1 VGRRSSGDSAVA
13 GEAAGDGM
21 DDYESE
27 EDDDDDDHD
36 HDQSDDSWVVGVG
49 VAGAEDASWWSGL
62 ETPATPGLVAISP
75 LRTSASFQRTA
86 HRGDEEDGEDYYYDD
101 DDEEEEASR
110 SMESLLRERRRKWAQ
125 EKLASAVFS
134 HPLPLRSFCV
144 DAYQA
149 AQDIR
154 REQQQRALAEKAQ
167 REPDPETSVE
177 PSAKELVVRRPSRRR
192 SKDRLRLVWIVHQFI
207 DCVFHNVPLSVLL
220 DVVDAFGCVSVETSV
235 ASFRIT
241 LSVVNGS
248 ISALIYTTR
257 VCWDAVT
264 NFNPFLLLEALI
276 SLQFNAM
283 GKTSEVLVSGIQ
295 SVTTGVESAS
305 SIALHRLS
313 AANLSLSNCAGSAAS
328 VGATL
333 MRGAGVAGA
342 AGKDDRVNRK
352 LLRKMSSIND
362 AARVVSYRER
372 PDDTGGLTRQAMSR
386 TRRMMH
392 YSVSLRPFV
401 ATVAVKPSQPH
412 HQQQQQ
418 QARLRQNEMEQFEPS
433 AAFGSRFDDASLS
446 SNSFRQSLQSKL
458 HAFRSEA
465 SHPMAVSA
473 ASLEGEGSDSSTN
486 PVDGSFRSTSSPS
499 GGNDSESPL
508 ICSPQ
513 SFPPTPR
520 SRQMVLAR
528 GSQFADDVIFLAR
541 DRLRIHDGLESH
553 NERTREMA
561 WALKEGK
568 RLAIFDANNVNGIEL
583 TCGQHIATKVG
594 NMHYAS
600 VCIHDVRSTNP
611 EAPS

>member
-1 VGRRSSGDSAVA
+1 MGRDAM
-13 GEAAGDGM
+13 DGN
-21 DDYESE
+21 DG
-27 EDDDDDDHD
+27 DDDDDNDD
-36 HDQSDDSWVVGVG
+36 EDQSDDSWVVGVG

-75 LRTSASFQRTA
+75 LRTSASFQRL
-86 HRGDEEDGEDYYYDD
+86 RDDGGEDGED
-101 DDEEEEASR
+101 DDEEEEEEEESR

-125 EKLASAVFS
+125 EKLVSAVFS
-134 HPLPLRSFCV
+134 HPHPLRSFCV

-154 REQQQRALAEKAQ
+154 RDQQQRAMMEKAQ

-177 PSAKELVVRRPSRRR
+177 PFAKHPVARRSSKRR
-192 SKDRLRLVWIVHQFI
+192 SKDRLRLVWIVHQLI
-207 DCVFHNVPLSVLL
+207 DCIFHNVPLSVLL
-220 DVVDAFGCVSVETSV
+220 DVVDAFGCVSVDTSL

-248 ISALIYTTR
+248 ISALVYTSR

-328 VGATL
+328 VGATF
-333 MRGAGVAGA
+333 MRGAGVAGV

-401 ATVAVKPSQPH
+401 ATVAVKPSNH

-418 QARLRQNEMEQFEPS
+418 QQQQASRRQHELENFQSTAGLGPT
-433 AAFGSRFDDASLS
+433 FDDANLS
-446 SNSFRQSLQSKL
+446 SNGFRQSLQSKL
-458 HAFRSEA
+458 HAFRSET
-465 SHPMAVSA
+465 SHEMNAAAVPW
-473 ASLEGEGSDSSTN
+473 EGEGSDGSTT
-486 PVDGSFRSTSSPS
+486 PVDGSFRSTGSPS

-600 VCIHDVRSTNP
+600 VRNHDNRCASP
-611 EAPS
+611 IEQALHF